1 MGLIMFKQTEEKYY
15 CEKELIYQP
24 GRFEYLMNEP
34 FAVEIWNYLKTERI
48 IELMIN
54 STKQKRPAVDL
65 FLSEL
70 ESSYGEFLNSGKGI
84 NDDPI
89 VMVNNMIKQIMD
101 QLGYEHKGCSLYPE
115 ARYIK
120 SSGIFEKRG

>member
-1 MGLIMFKQTEEKYY
+1 MFKQTEKEFSGK
-15 CEKELIYQP
+15 KELIYQP
-24 GRFEYLMNEP
+24 GRFEYLMREP
-34 FAVEIWNYLKTERI
+34 STVEIWNYLKTEKT

-54 STKQKRPAVDL
+54 STKQKRPAIDM

-70 ESSYGEFLNSGKGI
+70 ESAYGEFLDSGKGF

-101 QLGYEHKGCSLYPE
+101 QLGYELKGCSLYPE

-120 SSGIFEKRG
+120 SSGLYEKRA